1 MSWYCNGYGQ
11 YVTVT
16 NDRRLFYSASDHAYG
31 IWFRRSGDSHVSSGG
46 ALFDHYGRLNCFNR
60 LYVNDSDHRAPNQLY
75 YLTRNNSEGKQVVC
89 EYPNQVIDGEWYHV
103 LVQRKNNIQYMYVNG
118 VKVSEVDASEISNSE
133 PDSDLMLGRSS
144 AGANYKGSLA
154 EFFKFNR
161 ALTDDEISSLYKGM
175 KPTELRGSIDDLV
188 IYIPADSDKFV
199 DYHNRFE
206 VKGVSVRSNN
216 DVHPPVYDS
225 IPEVKSYINPVT
237 KVRVE
242 VTGGPYLDIM
252 RHTPYG
258 LQVEGPGNDCFDA
271 LDWAIRNQS
280 NPDPKT
286 RTSPDGAGSKKIV
299 PGGPPGCF
307 KPIIGGN
314 DVAYR
319 YWNFTRTLWIPN
331 GRGGSLEG
339 VGMGYDFAPT
349 QQGRF
354 SRLKYTPQAGYENRP
369 AIMHTSARFKM
380 GDFTLV
386 SHTQNEG
393 AVRRPIGIQTKLFR
407 NNVDHTSNPLWD
419 PVLGIK
425 GDSPQTENHWSDM
438 AICGF
443 DTGIRVE
450 DSERAGNQDF
460 FQFRRLLFKRSGIG
474 IHIVNEQSL
483 DAVFEDIQDAEE
495 INIYFAAGGNCTI
508 FAPAVVDP
516 NTTFLK
522 IKNSGKFNGSFSIYD
537 IAVDPRTQGQAYLVD
552 IEGEGLASRQV
563 TLNFW
568 GGINQ
573 AGAGGTN
580 SAGERWSQEKFL
592 RIGNN
597 CNVNFYGF
605 RGIGPITVWGG
616 GNGSRGWNNKIFR
629 PAVNFIASEFWGYN
643 EDNLS
648 NVFQLE
654 PGAVAPEYRAMGC
667 KYIATGDPNTTYF
680 PEYLTDVLSS
690 SSSAPQIATLK
701 LEDVKALID
710 ATNYTT
716 LEQVKQAI
724 DEAGYISKDQA
735 LEMLYSE
742 GYLKKS
748 EIDKL
753 RIKID

>member
-1 MSWYCNGYGQ
+1 MSWYCNGVGQ
-11 YVTVT
+11 YVVVS
-16 NDRRLFYSASDHAYG
+16 NHPKLHYSLKDHAFG
-31 IWFRRSGDSHVSSGG
+31 IWFRRHGNSANSSGG
-46 ALFDHYGRLNCFNR
+46 ALFDHYSAPNYFNR
-60 LYVNDSDHRAPNQLY
+60 LYVNDSDHRDPNKLY
-75 YLTRNNSEGKQVVC
+75 YLYRDTSGKQILC
-89 EYPNQVIDGEWYHV
+89 QAPDEIRDNEWYHV
-103 LVQRKNNIQYMYVNG
+103 VVQRKNNVQHMYING
-118 VKVSEVDASEISNSE
+118 VEVAKVDASEVGE
-133 PDSDLMLGRSS
+133 SDPGTDLILGRSGG
-144 AGANYKGSLA
+144 GANYRGYFS
-154 EFFKFNR
+154 EFFKFGR
-161 ALTDDEISSLYKGM
+161 ALSDDEIKSLAAGV
-175 KPTELRGSIDDLV
+175 KPTELRGAVDDLT
-188 IYIPADSDKFV
+188 YIPCDSTFK
-199 DYHNRFE
+199 DYHNRLE
-206 VKGVSVRSNN
+206 IKPVLVQLYETVN
-216 DVHPPVYDS
+216 PPVYDS
-225 IPEVKSYINPVT
+225 IPEVKTYTHPT
-237 KVRVE
+237 TRARVE

-339 VGMGYDFAPT
+339 VGMGYDYAAS
-349 QQGRF
+349 QQSRF
-354 SRLKYTPQAGYENRP
+354 SRLKYTPMPGYENRP

-380 GDFTLV
+380 SDFTLV
-386 SHTQNEG
+386 SFTQNETP
-393 AVRRPIGIQTKLFR
+393 VRLPVGIQTKLFR
-407 NNVDHTSNPLWD
+407 NPIDYTSNPLWD
-419 PVLGIK
+419 PILGIK
-425 GDSPQTENHWSDM
+425 GDSPQTENHWSDI

-443 DTGIRVE
+443 DTGIKVE
-450 DSERAGNQDF
+450 DGEKAGNQDY
-460 FQFRRLLFKRSGIG
+460 FQFKRLLFRRTGIG

-483 DAVFEDIQDAEE
+483 DAWFEDIQDAEE

-522 IKNSGKFNGSFSIYD
+522 IKNSGKFNGSFSIHD
-537 IAVDPRTQGQAYLVD
+537 IAVDPRTKGNAYLVD
-552 IEGEGLASRQV
+552 IEGEGLASRQI

-580 SAGERWSQEKFL
+580 SDGSRWTQEKFV

-605 RGIGPITVWGG
+605 RGIGPIAVWGG
-616 GNGSRGWNNKIFR
+616 GNGGRGWNNKIFR

-667 KYIATGDPNTTYF
+667 KYIATGNPDTTYF

-701 LEDVKALID
+701 PEDVQELIS
-710 ATNYTT
+710 AANYTT
-716 LEQVKQAI
+716 PEQVKQAI

-748 EIDKL
+748 EVDKL
-753 RIKID
+753 KIQI